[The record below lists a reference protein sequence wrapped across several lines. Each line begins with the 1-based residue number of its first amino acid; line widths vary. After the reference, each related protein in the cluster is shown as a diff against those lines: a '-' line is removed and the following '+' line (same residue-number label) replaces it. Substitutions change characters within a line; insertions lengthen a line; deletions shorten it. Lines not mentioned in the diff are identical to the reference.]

1 MKEIFRYLQ
10 TYEPQIQ
17 LHQICCC
24 HNPCL
29 PTGSVI
35 INVCAGCDRRF
46 RTLYDGISTI
56 SLWELLCRQDQ
67 FPFPDYHG
75 MEVSIHDPCP
85 VRNTPAVHRAVR
97 ELLGKMNIKVVETEK
112 RGENSICCGD
122 SLYPHHSME
131 EIRSAMK
138 RRADSM
144 PCSRVV
150 VYCVSCIKAM
160 HICPSK
166 RPLRENI
173 CFFYSAVEAVK
184 AGFHPCKR
192 CRSDLLA
199 YHPMKD
205 IAECIK
211 HSLDELYK
219 RQEIWDGQM
228 QDLGLSRRRAVEIL
242 KEAYGMTPK
251 AYMDSLRLQEA
262 KRLLVQT
269 DSRIID
275 IAAVVGFGGLSTFNR
290 FFKEKTGCSPNEYRK
305 RQRKSE

>member
-1 MKEIFRYLQ
+1 MTEDEM
-10 TYEPQIQ
+10 YEAVI
-17 LHQICCC
+17 
-24 HNPCL
+24 HNDA
-29 PTGSVI
+29 
-35 INVCAGCDRRF
+35 N
-46 RTLYDGISTI
+46 YDGLFFYGVKSTGI
-56 SLWELLCRQDQ
+56 FCR
-67 FPFPDYHG
+67 P
-75 MEVSIHDPCP
+75 S
-85 VRNTPAVHRAVR
+85 
-97 ELLGKMNIKVVETEK
+97 
-112 RGENSICCGD
+112 
-122 SLYPHHSME
+122 
-131 EIRSAMK
+131 
-138 RRADSM
+138 
-144 PCSRVV
+144 
-150 VYCVSCIKAM
+150 
-160 HICPSK
+160 CPSK

-205 IAECIK
+205 TAECIK

-228 QDLGLSRRRAVEIL
+228 QDLGLSRRRAVEIF

-275 IAAVVGFGGLSTFNR
+275 IAAVVGFGGLFTFNR